1 MFVRDNKAHASGQS
15 DVMPGRSAMRR
26 LSRQDLLELLIAAV
40 EENDRLAAEN
50 ARLAAEVSQLRGG
63 DAE

>member
-1 MFVRDNKAHASGQS
+1 
-15 DVMPGRSAMRR
+15 MRR